1 MERAID
7 WGCIFVIP
15 VGTNAG
21 QPFIINLM
29 LNQTIHLAIID
40 DHILFGKTLKNYLS
54 EQADIN
60 VLLQCSDVPA
70 LLDGLKTTGV
80 DILLMDLFMPG
91 LTGIDTIRTIRTTF
105 PDIKI
110 IILSMN
116 TDLAVIS
123 DLLDSGIHGYLSKAD
138 EPEELLQVIR
148 NISQNR
154 MCRSRLFTE
163 ALYWN
168 RQNSLRMINGQ
179 QQDELNDREK
189 KIIRLLWEE
198 KSNKEIAD
206 ELFIGIRTVERT
218 RQEMKEKVGVKSTV
232 GLIKFAI
239 QKKIIFG
246 PPISISG
253 SYQVPFPLSTD

>member
-1 MERAID
+1 
-7 WGCIFVIP
+7 
-15 VGTNAG
+15 
-21 QPFIINLM
+21 
-29 LNQTIHLAIID
+29 
-40 DHILFGKTLKNYLS
+40 
-54 EQADIN
+54 
-60 VLLQCSDVPA
+60 
-70 LLDGLKTTGV
+70 
-80 DILLMDLFMPG
+80 
-91 LTGIDTIRTIRTTF
+91 
-105 PDIKI
+105 
-110 IILSMN
+110 
-116 TDLAVIS
+116 
-123 DLLDSGIHGYLSKAD
+123 
-138 EPEELLQVIR
+138 
-148 NISQNR
+148 
-154 MCRSRLFTE
+154 
-163 ALYWN
+163 
-168 RQNSLRMINGQ
+168 MINGQ